1 MMKNMSPELSRNFTK
16 QQLDKSTSAK
26 FIMEDMSPKL
36 SHNFTKLLVRSRL
49 EMEHEFSAGKR
60 KKSVLWAKVVNKMSM
75 VNADVP
81 KSKDLMQ
88 RKFLNLFATY
98 KRIKRR
104 NEQTGREATS
114 WEFFEEF
121 DDVYG
126 RRHSIQPPAKN
137 LQGSLMDS
145 AEVCEGSGDDNTDY
159 SSESQLVNERRKRPK
174 TAANEALEFLKNE
187 ALKEQTRHEEVLQ
200 FEKEK
205 LNFEKEKINVM
216 MKLRETLEKLTEK

>member
-1 MMKNMSPELSRNFTK
+1 MCDKIGISEIHDEKYEPELSRNFTK

-114 WEFFEEF
+114 WEFLKSSTMCTVGGIPFN
-121 DDVYG
+121 
-126 RRHSIQPPAKN
+126 RQPKPSR
-137 LQGSLMDS
+137 L
-145 AEVCEGSGDDNTDY
+145 
-159 SSESQLVNERRKRPK
+159 
-174 TAANEALEFLKNE
+174 
-187 ALKEQTRHEEVLQ
+187 
-200 FEKEK
+200 
-205 LNFEKEKINVM
+205 LNG
-216 MKLRETLEKLTEK
+216 